1 MLLTGTFVRSV
12 DDKLRI
18 ALPKRLRDAL
28 AVDENSHLFITPST
42 DGSLA
47 IYREDALAAMA
58 ARLAAASPTQ
68 QDVRAYNRLFYAQ
81 AECVELDSQGRFR
94 VPPALAKLAAL
105 EKEAVLLGVQRSS
118 GALGPVAVGRLSG
131 GSLDPLRRN
140 CRTCLSKSVG
150 LSRRDYSKRK
160 QPRP

>member
-28 AVDENSHLFITPST
+28 AVDENSHLYIAPGT

-68 QDVRAYNRLFYAQ
+68 QDVRAFNRLFYAQ
-81 AECVELDSQGRFR
+81 AERVELDAQGRMR
-94 VPPALAKLAAL
+94 VPPALAQLAAL
-105 EKEAVLLGVQRSS
+105 EREAVLLGVHDHLELWDRSRWEAYLAARS
-118 GALGPVAVGRLSG
+118 THYDEIAERAFAGPQA
-131 GSLDPLRRN
+131 
-140 CRTCLSKSVG
+140 
-150 LSRRDYSKRK
+150 
-160 QPRP
+160 

>member
-28 AVDENSHLFITPST
+28 AVDENSHLYVTPGT

-58 ARLAAASPTQ
+58 ARLAAASPAQ
-68 QDVRAYNRLFYAQ
+68 QDVRAFNRMFYAQ
-81 AECVELDSQGRFR
+81 AECVELDAQGRMR

-105 EKEAVLLGVQRSS
+105 EREAVLLGVHDHLELWDR
-118 GALGPVAVGRLSG
+118 
-131 GSLDPLRRN
+131 
-140 CRTCLSKSVG
+140 
-150 LSRRDYSKRK
+150 
-160 QPRP
+160 

>member
-28 AVDENSHLFITPST
+28 AVDENSHLYITPGT

-68 QDVRAYNRLFYAQ
+68 QDVRDFNRLFYAR
-81 AECVELDSQGRFR
+81 AECVELDAQGRIR

-105 EKEAVLLGVQRSS
+105 EREAVLLGVHDHLELWDRARWEAYLAARSTQYDEI
-118 GALGPVAVGRLSG
+118 AERAFAGPQA
-131 GSLDPLRRN
+131 
-140 CRTCLSKSVG
+140 
-150 LSRRDYSKRK
+150 
-160 QPRP
+160 

>member
-18 ALPKRLRDAL
+18 ALPKRIRDLL
-28 AVDENSHLFITPST
+28 AVDENSHLYITPST

-58 ARLAAASPTQ
+58 ARLAAASPNQ

-105 EKEAVLLGVQRSS
+105 EKEAVLLGVNDHLELWDRLRWDAYLAARSTHYDDI
-118 GALGPVAVGRLSG
+118 AERAFQNPPA
-131 GSLDPLRRN
+131 
-140 CRTCLSKSVG
+140 
-150 LSRRDYSKRK
+150 
-160 QPRP
+160 